1 MSAGAL
7 YGYDE
12 AAELTGYSPETIKV
26 YCDRGVL
33 KKGRDFVLRYYR
45 YGPRPRVYR
54 QLTETGIY
62 ALNTQGERRSKRY
75 EGANVR

>member
-1 MSAGAL
+1 MSIGAL

-12 AAELTGYSPETIKV
+12 AGELTGYSADTIKV
-26 YCDRGVL
+26 YCDRGIL

-54 QLTETGIY
+54 QLTETGIF
-62 ALNTQGERRSKRY
+62 ALNTRGGRRGKRP
-75 EGANVR
+75 